1 MSGASIGTLRHR
13 LVIEAPLETTD
24 ANGDRRIVFQE
35 AGEIWGD
42 VEPLRS
48 AGQFV
53 ADRPEQLT
61 THVVNARWRTD
72 VVAGMRLRMADRALL
87 IRAVR
92 NPDERKIRMSCLC
105 EEVQ

>member
-1 MSGASIGTLRHR
+1 MSRPSIGTLRHR
-13 LVIEAPLETTD
+13 LVIEAPVETTD

-35 AGEIWGD
+35 AGEMWGD
-42 VEPLRS
+42 IEPLRD
-48 AGQFV
+48 AGRFE
-53 ADRPEQLT
+53 ADRAEQLT
-61 THVVNARWRTD
+61 THVVHARWRAD

-92 NPDERKIRMSCLC
+92 NPDEQKIRINFLC